1 MVRRR
6 RAARLGEL
14 LTRNATLE
22 ALADQ
27 AAQLSIGGVECR
39 PMTRTALLSRV

>member
-1 MVRRR
+1 MVRHG

-27 AAQLSIGGVECR
+27 AAKLDD
-39 PMTRTALLSRV
+39 ALRVSG

>member
-1 MVRRR
+1 MVRRG

-27 AAQLSIGGVECR
+27 APQLSLIDGAGTT
-39 PMTRTALLSRV
+39 PA